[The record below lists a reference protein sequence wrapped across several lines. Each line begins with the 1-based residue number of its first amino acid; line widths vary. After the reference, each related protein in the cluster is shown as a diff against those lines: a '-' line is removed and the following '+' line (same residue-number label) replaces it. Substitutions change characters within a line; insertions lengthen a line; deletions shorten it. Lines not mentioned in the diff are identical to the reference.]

1 MTQVGRVRSRR
12 HTPAGNV
19 GPESPTAAQALA
31 RFCVDVTWD
40 RLPVD
45 VRVRAVELTLGLLGV
60 AIRGST
66 EASTGPVRA
75 VVNGRTNANG
85 ASGVG
90 TLERLAPS
98 AAALLN
104 GTAAHAIELDD
115 VTRES
120 SLHPGV
126 AVIPAALAVAESRGA
141 GGPAFIESVVSGYE
155 VMMRVG
161 NALNPE
167 SAYARGFHPTGV
179 AGAFGAAVA
188 ASRQM
193 GLDAPAITNAIGIAG
208 TMASGSLEYLSDGSW
223 TKRLNAGWAASVGVT
238 AAELAAAGFTGPA
251 SALEGVL
258 GVLHAYTD
266 APRTHLLTDGLGASY
281 QINRVATKPY
291 ACCRYNHGLID
302 GVLRI
307 RTDHKVE
314 PSAVRRIR
322 LGVLSAGAL
331 LVADPIE
338 AKRAPR
344 NPVDAQFSAPFAAAV
359 ALVHGAAGASQ
370 YTQGVVDDPIVRA
383 LMAVTDCYRSDDL
396 DAVYPGRWPAAV
408 EIELADGRSYET
420 HVEFALGEPENPLSD
435 NAQRR
440 RFQELVGDRLLP
452 SQTRHLEAQVMGL
465 GQATSV
471 RPIGDALRAARSV

>member
-1 MTQVGRVRSRR
+1 VTRG
-12 HTPAGNV
+12 GDL
-19 GPESPTAAQALA
+19 GPGSSTAAQALA

-40 RLPVD
+40 SLPVD
-45 VRVRAVELTLGLLGV
+45 VRARAAELTLGLLGV

-75 VVNGRTNANG
+75 VVRGRTNADG

-90 TLERLAPS
+90 VRERLLPS

-104 GTAAHAIELDD
+104 GAAAHALELDD

-126 AVIPAALAVAESRGA
+126 AVIPAALAVAESRKA
-141 GGPAFIESVVSGYE
+141 GGTAFVEAIVAGYE

-179 AGAFGAAVA
+179 AGAFGAAA
-188 ASRQM
+188 AAARLM
-193 GLDAPAITNAIGIAG
+193 GLDKPGITNAIGIAG
-208 TMASGSLEYLSDGSW
+208 TMASGSLEYLNDGSW

-266 APRTHLLTDGLGASY
+266 SPRRHLLTAGLGASY
-281 QINRVATKPY
+281 QITRVATKPY

-302 GVLRI
+302 GVLAI
-307 RTDHKVE
+307 RADHSVD

-331 LVADPIE
+331 LVADPID

-344 NPVDAQFSAPFAAAV
+344 TPVDAQFSAPFAAAV
-359 ALVHGAAGASQ
+359 ALVHGAAGPLQ
-370 YTQGVVDDPIVRA
+370 YTQSVVDDPVVRA
-383 LMAVTDCYRSDDL
+383 LMAVTDCYRSPDL
-396 DAVYPGRWPAAV
+396 DAGYPGRWPAAV
-408 EIELADGRSYET
+408 EIELTDGRSYKS
-420 HVEFALGEPENPLSD
+420 HVEYALGEPENPLSG
-435 NAQRR
+435 NAQRL
-440 RFQELVGDRLLP
+440 RFHELVGDRLLP
-452 SQTRHLEAQVMGL
+452 SRAARLEAQVMGL
-465 GQATSV
+465 GQAASV
-471 RPIGDALRAARSV
+471 RPIGDALRVARTA